1 MKLCEIGVFPNIKH
15 QTSEAWQFEVAKSDP
30 DLICRHRTFDL
41 YLCLLSHNQTPKH
54 GSPQAQCTYPEP
66 WAKFDSGHI
75 MSYQRHSAQIIP
87 YKTGWWFQPLRKILF
102 NWDDYSQYMGKKM
115 FQTTNQKNIKWPK
128 LAHFSGLG
136 QPVRSKNG
144 QSEIPLCKSWLVTV
158 RTCCH
163 LWQKMANHQIYQL
176 L

>member
-1 MKLCEIGVFPNIKH
+1 MVHHRRNAHTQNPEPNLIPVISCHINVILRKLYHTKPVGGFNPSEKYYSIGMIIPNIW
-15 QTSEAWQFEVAKSDP
+15 E
-30 DLICRHRTFDL
+30 
-41 YLCLLSHNQTPKH
+41 
-54 GSPQAQCTYPEP
+54 
-66 WAKFDSGHI
+66 
-75 MSYQRHSAQIIP
+75 
-87 YKTGWWFQPLRKILF
+87 
-102 NWDDYSQYMGKKM
+102 KKM

>member
-102 NWDDYSQYMGKKM
+102 NWDDYSQYMGKKNVPNHQPEKHKM
-115 FQTTNQKNIKWPK
+115 AQTCTLFWAWSASKVKKWP
-128 LAHFSGLG
+128 
-136 QPVRSKNG
+136 VWNT
-144 QSEIPLCKSWLVTV
+144 PL
-158 RTCCH
+158 
-163 LWQKMANHQIYQL
+163 
-176 L
+176 

>member
-1 MKLCEIGVFPNIKH
+1 MWNWCFPKH
-15 QTSEAWQFEVAKSDP
+15 QTWSLRLGSLRLLKVTQIWCAGIEH
-30 DLICRHRTFDL
+30 LIFK
-41 YLCLLSHNQTPKH
+41 CLLSHNQTPKH

-87 YKTGWWFQPLRKILF
+87 YKTGWWFQPLRKILI
-102 NWDDYSQYMGKKM
+102 NWDDYSQYMEKKK
-115 FQTTNQKNIKWPK
+115 FQITNQKNIKWPK

-136 QPVRSKNG
+136 RPVRSKNG
-144 QSEIPLCKSWLVTV
+144 QSEIPLCKSWLATV